1 MMTPSQRRARASLRV
16 VAVFE
21 AAKGLLVLIA
31 AAAAMKFLHRDA
43 EAAVEHLVYHL
54 HLDPAGRL
62 PRVFL
67 HAASQL
73 TETRL
78 MLVATGAIAY
88 AALRFAEAYGLWRER
103 RWGWVLGIVSAGLYV
118 PIEMTEIIRHFT
130 WPRVA
135 VLALNVLII
144 AVLWFNR
151 AGHGAPAR

>member
-1 MMTPSQRRARASLRV
+1 MMTRSQQRARTSLRV
-16 VAVFE
+16 VAVYE

-31 AAAAMKFLHRDA
+31 AAAAMKFLHPDA
-43 EAAVEHLVYHL
+43 EAAVEQLVYNL

-62 PRVFL
+62 PRAFL

-73 TETRL
+73 SDARL
-78 MLVATGAIAY
+78 LLVAAGAIAY
-88 AALRFAEAYGLWRER
+88 AALRFAEAWGLWREQ
-103 RWGWVLGIVSAGLYV
+103 RWGWMLGIVSAGLYV
-118 PIEMTEIIRHFT
+118 PIEMIEIVRHFT

-135 VLALNVLII
+135 VLVLNVLII